1 MKSNKNKSVIRTI
14 QGVVLIALGLIALIW
29 FYTSAPYCATHIC
42 GCTGMGEQ
50 WGIVHPLGVISIVL
64 GFVLLVDDIIMR

>member
-1 MKSNKNKSVIRTI
+1 MKKNKNKLTIRTM
-14 QGVVLIALGLIALIW
+14 QGIILIVIGLITLIW
-29 FYTSAPYCATHIC
+29 FYTSAPYCAVHEC

-50 WGIVHPLGVISIVL
+50 WSIVHPLGMIFIVL